1 MEHRG
6 SFFAEVQFYD
16 VYQFVW
22 VDETGSDMRDHMRR
36 FGYSLRGES
45 PVVHRLL
52 HHGRRISA
60 IAAMSMNGLV
70 AYDLVHGSVN
80 GDKFIQATIRR

>member
-1 MEHRG
+1 M
-6 SFFAEVQFYD
+6 
-16 VYQFVW
+16 W
-22 VDETGSDMRDHMRR
+22 VDETGSDRRDHMRR

-52 HHGRRISA
+52 HRGRRISA

-70 AYDLVHGSVN
+70 AYDLVHGVTSFWSLY
-80 GDKFIQATIRR
+80 KQP